1 MNKNH
6 PKFYQQCRVDIE
18 NIDKVPFVHILIN
31 VKTIFKSLVSNTDT
45 QDICSFKMDRLEY
58 MDSNDRGKKRMAK
71 RIVCRYC
78 DNGKY
83 VFMPLTYNK
92 KGEY

>member
-1 MNKNH
+1 MNSKH
-6 PKFYQQCRVDIE
+6 SKYHQQCRLDLE
-18 NIDKVPFVHILIN
+18 NINNVPFVHFSIN
-31 VKTIFKSLVSNTDT
+31 IKTIFKNMVSNTDT
-45 QDICSFKMDRLEY
+45 QYITSFKSDRLEY
-58 MDSNDRGKKRMAK
+58 MDSNDRGKKRIKK
-71 RIVCRYC
+71 RMVCRYC